1 MSSHAH
7 PVPRGRRHV
16 STRVLLAGLRR
27 WWIPSDPRIAWTIGP
42 DGMPCAQWI
51 VPTDAAG
58 ELR

>member
-1 MSSHAH
+1 MSSQAL

-16 STRVLLAGLRR
+16 SAAALAARLRG
-27 WWIPSDPRIAWTIGP
+27 WWTPTDARIAWTIGP

-51 VPTDAAG
+51 VPTDAAW